1 FWLLG
6 PGIALLLPTLLLI
19 ALRLWRDVPVGRWR
33 RILLTA
39 AGGIALLGSAFALVS
54 GAAVGWL
61 PAGWGG
67 ILGLAVSDLL
77 RA

>member
-1 FWLLG
+1 
-6 PGIALLLPTLLLI
+6 
-19 ALRLWRDVPVGRWR
+19 
-33 RILLTA
+33 

-77 RA
+77 RAAIALIGNSEAVLWTTRGAAAIVGLCGLALWAYSFTI